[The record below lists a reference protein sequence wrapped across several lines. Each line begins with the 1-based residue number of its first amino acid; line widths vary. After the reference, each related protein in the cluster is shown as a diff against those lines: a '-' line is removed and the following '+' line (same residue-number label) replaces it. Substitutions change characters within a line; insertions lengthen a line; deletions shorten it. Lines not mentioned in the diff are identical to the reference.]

1 MDIKKY
7 VSSAADYIRSTDR
20 RKPEVGLVLGT
31 GLGRIA
37 EMLSDARVISYSDI
51 PHFPKSTVSFHKG
64 QLVLGTCE
72 DRIVFA
78 QQGRYHYYE
87 GIPMREVTL
96 PIRVMFHLGVRT
108 VILTNAAGGIR
119 DHLTA
124 GTIALITDHINLMG
138 DNPLIGPYD
147 EFLGVR
153 FPDMSE
159 PYDKV
164 LQQRAL
170 DSAGEFGIP
179 LLPTVYA
186 AVSGPSYETA
196 AEIRMLQ
203 TMGADT
209 VGMSIVPEVLVARQ
223 LNMKVLAITAIT
235 DQALPDRMTTV
246 SHKQVN
252 EVANR
257 IVPDL
262 RRLVF
267 DIISKI

>member
-1 MDIKKY
+1 VDIKKC
-7 VSSAADYIRSTDR
+7 VSSAAEYISSADS
-20 RKPEVGLVLGT
+20 RKPEVGLILGT

-37 EMLSDARVISYSDI
+37 EMLTDTRVISYSDI
-51 PHFPKSTVSFHKG
+51 PYFPKSTVAFHKG
-64 QLVLGTCE
+64 QLVLGACGE
-72 DRIVFA
+72 RIVFT

-96 PIRVMFHLGVRT
+96 PVRVMFHLGVRT

-119 DHLTA
+119 EHLTA

-159 PYDKV
+159 PYDKA
-164 LQQRAL
+164 LQRRAL
-170 DSAGEFGIP
+170 DTAEEFGIP
-179 LLPTVYA
+179 VFPTVYA

-223 LNMKVLAITAIT
+223 LNMKVLAFSAIT
-235 DQALPDRMTTV
+235 DQALPDRMTAV
-246 SHKQVN
+246 SHQQVN
-252 EVANR
+252 EMADR

-267 DIISKI
+267 DMVSTL